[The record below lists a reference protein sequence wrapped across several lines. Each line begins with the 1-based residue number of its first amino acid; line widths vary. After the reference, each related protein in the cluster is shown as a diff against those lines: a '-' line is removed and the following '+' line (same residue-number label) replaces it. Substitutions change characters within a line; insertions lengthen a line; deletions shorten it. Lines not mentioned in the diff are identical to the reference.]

1 MPAPKFIGRNLLDKL
16 HDESLRKFG
25 GISGVRDG
33 DMIESSLAAAQD
45 VYFYAQGD
53 CHDIAAAY
61 AFHIAQAQG
70 FLDGNKRT
78 AVAAALTF
86 LAVNGH
92 GFWKDDG
99 RLYDVMIAIAE
110 RRCGRQELADLFRDV
125 FPSEEGC

>member
-1 MPAPKFIGRNLLDKL
+1 MEAPKFIGRDLLDKL
-16 HDESLRKFG
+16 HVESIRRFG
-25 GISGVRDG
+25 GAFGIRDEG
-33 DMIESSLAAAQD
+33 AILSALATAQS

-53 CHDIAAAY
+53 CYEIAATY

-86 LAVNGH
+86 LAVNGY

-99 RLYDVMIAIAE
+99 RLYELMISVAE
-110 RRCGRQELADLFRDV
+110 KREGRKELAELFRQV
-125 FPSEEGC
+125 FSIQ